1 MKTLKCNA
9 RSCVYNKSEA
19 CVRETIVVGDG
30 NPNNHEIKCESY
42 MPTGATTRSYEIA
55 EESHNA
61 HNANYEQ
68 PHIDCMAE
76 SCVYN
81 EKHNCTANDVKIDAN
96 MMTKYGQTKCCTYK
110 DKE

>member
-1 MKTLKCNA
+1 
-9 RSCVYNKSEA
+9 
-19 CVRETIVVGDG
+19 
-30 NPNNHEIKCESY
+30 